1 MPALISCRF
10 EKKMDLLLR
19 ETSGH
24 TERKDFRF
32 LKGNTKLLKTWE
44 QIAGQ
49 LFTGYPGGGF
59 IGNKKWKFG
68 RNNG

>member
-1 MPALISCRF
+1 MLVLTSWRC

-32 LKGNTKLLKTWE
+32 LTGNTKLLKPRE

-49 LFTGYPGGGF
+49 LFTGYITGGF
-59 IGNKKWKFG
+59 TGNKRWKFG
-68 RNNG
+68 KKNG